1 MRSTRNE
8 LPSTRWLWAGPPK
21 LLISLRGASHHSGRK
36 PGQHPKFS
44 SFLHSP
50 LLACYKAHPSSR
62 IHPCLLPGLERQASL
77 LFSHPLI
84 PLPPPLKLENQG
96 QDSGGRS

>member
-1 MRSTRNE
+1 MLSIRNE
-8 LPSTRWLWAGPPK
+8 LPGTRWLWAGPPK

-36 PGQHPKFS
+36 PGKHPKLS
-44 SFLHSP
+44 SFLRSP

-62 IHPCLLPGLERQASL
+62 IHRCLLSGLERQASL
-77 LFSHPLI
+77 LLSHPLI
-84 PLPPPLKLENQG
+84 PLPLPHKLENQG